1 MDGAPR
7 PRPEGEDGTA
17 EKHLGYDMPDF
28 DEGVVDEF
36 RPPPGDDVMSDAI
49 VPMGMKVDPDN
60 IGSDQ

>member
-49 VPMGMKVDPDN
+49 VPMG
-60 IGSDQ
+60 